1 MDSGPTP
8 EGAPIAGLAW
18 ALASAVP
25 PRGYSAITS
34 TVEGTPANFGK
45 GFAQK
50 SGYFLCLSPGET
62 GPGSGDSSE
71 TLQENVVTDIQI
83 LNEKTPLPMGFT
95 NINEF
100 LDTKA
105 SVSKKKRV
113 CMKLVPLGVA
123 DTAVFDVRLSG
134 KSRVVPGYMR
144 VGEIGGF
151 AVWCKK
157 GKVSKPKPLPKPR
170 SISLGMSGL
179 SLDKSSDSS
188 EKLSTLSSRQGTI
201 RRNDSIYEA
210 SSLYGI
216 SAMDGV
222 PFILHPKFEGKD
234 NGPTGFSTFADL
246 TIKSLADIE
255 EEYNYGFVVERTAAA
270 RLPSSVC

>member
-1 MDSGPTP
+1 MDPGP
-8 EGAPIAGLAW
+8 APDGVPIVGLAW

-25 PRGYSAITS
+25 PRGYSA
-34 TVEGTPANFGK
+34 
-45 GFAQK
+45 
-50 SGYFLCLSPGET
+50 
-62 GPGSGDSSE
+62 

-95 NINEF
+95 YISEF

-170 SISLGMSGL
+170 NISLGISGL

-188 EKLSTLSSRQGTI
+188 EKPSTLSSRQGTI
-201 RRNDSIYEA
+201 RRSDSIYEA

-234 NGPTGFSTFADL
+234 NGPMGFSTFADL

-255 EEYNYGFVVERTAAA
+255 EEYSYGFVVERTAAA
-270 RLPSSVC
+270 RLPPSVC

>member
-1 MDSGPTP
+1 MDPTP
-8 EGAPIAGLAW
+8 DPIVGLAW

-25 PRGYSAITS
+25 PRGYSPITS

-50 SGYFLCLSPGET
+50 SGYFLCLSTGET
-62 GPGSGDSSE
+62 GTGSSGSSE
-71 TLQENVVTDIQI
+71 TLPENVVTDIQI

-95 NINEF
+95 YVSEF
-100 LDTKA
+100 LDAKA

-123 DTAVFDVRLSG
+123 DTAVVDVQLSG

-144 VGEIGGF
+144 IGEIGGF
-151 AVWCKK
+151 ALWCKK
-157 GKVSKPKPLPKPR
+157 GKISKPLPKPR
-170 SISLGMSGL
+170 SISLEMRGL
-179 SLDKSSDSS
+179 SLDKSSDGS
-188 EKLSTLSSRQGTI
+188 EKLSPLSSRQGTI
-201 RRNDSIYEA
+201 RRSDSIYEA

-234 NGPTGFSTFADL
+234 NGPTGSSAFADL

-270 RLPSSVC
+270 RLPPSVC

>member
-1 MDSGPTP
+1 MDPGP
-8 EGAPIAGLAW
+8 APDGVPIVGLAW

-50 SGYFLCLSPGET
+50 SGYFLCLSPRET
-62 GPGSGDSSE
+62 GPGSGDSGE

-95 NINEF
+95 YISEF

-170 SISLGMSGL
+170 NISLGISGL

-188 EKLSTLSSRQGTI
+188 EKPSTLSSRQGTI
-201 RRNDSIYEA
+201 RRSDSIYEA

-234 NGPTGFSTFADL
+234 NGPMGFSTFADL

-255 EEYNYGFVVERTAAA
+255 EEYSYGFVVERTAAA
-270 RLPSSVC
+270 RLPPSVC